1 MYYHASLP
9 RRVEKVMAELPVL
22 PRILALVPHPG
33 SAVAAMVLAEMA
45 AAAAEMGHGA
55 TWQNSNCKWIQKRSD
70 NSFMVAQK
78 VHLIT

>member
-9 RRVEKVMAELPVL
+9 RRVEKVIAAELPA
-22 PRILALVPHPG
+22 RMLALVPHPG
-33 SAVAAMVLAEMA
+33 SAVAAMLAEMA
-45 AAAAEMGHGA
+45 AAAAEMSHGA